1 MLTAGGVVDRI
12 LIEALEV
19 ECIVGV
25 RPLERRRKQ
34 LVRLDLALSL
44 DLSGAGKTGRITDTV
59 DYARIADEVSGLLRF
74 REYQLIEV
82 ATEELAAM
90 LFGVHPMLQALQIRL
105 EKPEALRGRARSA
118 SVEVQRL
125 RAQFP
130 VQISRSHYGDHEVW
144 LSTHE
149 ARLEIFRVAPQAT
162 WEVPGGAGG
171 RHLEWSVAGD
181 LTRDDSPLDRDPRE
195 RVTTLRSRY
204 SNRGLSAAALFRCEC
219 LTPTDNAAPGSSS
232 S

>member
-1 MLTAGGVVDRI
+1 MLTAANVVDRI

-34 LVRLDLALSL
+34 VVRLDLALSL
-44 DLSGAGKTGRITDTV
+44 DLSDAGKTGRITDTV

-118 SVEVQRL
+118 SVEVQRS

-130 VQISRSHYGDHEVW
+130 VQVSHNRCGEHEVL

-162 WEVPGGAGG
+162 WEVSGSACG
-171 RHLEWSVAGD
+171 RHLEWSVTGE
-181 LTRDDSPLDRDPRE
+181 LLRDGSPLERDPRE
-195 RVTTLRSRY
+195 RVTSLGSRY
-204 SNRGLSAAALFRCEC
+204 SNCGPSAAALFRCEC
-219 LTPTDNAAPGSSS
+219 LAPAGNDATHNSTD
-232 S
+232 

>member
-1 MLTAGGVVDRI
+1 MLTTDSVVDRI

-34 LVRLDLALSL
+34 VVRLDLALSL

-90 LFGVHPMLQALQIRL
+90 LFGVHPRLQALQIRL

-118 SVEVQRL
+118 SVEVQRA

-130 VQISRSHYGDHEVW
+130 VRVSRSQCGEHEVW

-162 WEVPGGAGG
+162 WEVSGCAGG
-171 RHLEWSVAGD
+171 RHLEWSVSGE
-181 LTRDDSPLDRDPRE
+181 LTRDGDPLERDPRE
-195 RVTTLRSRY
+195 RVASSGSRY
-204 SNRGLSAAALFRCEC
+204 SNRGVSAAALFRCEC
-219 LTPTDNAAPGSSS
+219 LTPAGGAPDVVTV
-232 S
+232 

>member
-1 MLTAGGVVDRI
+1 MLTAAGVVDRI

-25 RPLERRRKQ
+25 RPHERRRKQ
-34 LVRLDLALSL
+34 VVRLDLALSL

-118 SVEVQRL
+118 SVEVQRA

-130 VQISRSHYGDHEVW
+130 VQLSRDDCGDHEIW

-149 ARLEIFRVAPQAT
+149 ARLEIFRLAPQAT
-162 WEVPGGAGG
+162 WEVAGSAGG
-171 RHLEWSVAGD
+171 RRLEWSVAGD
-181 LTRDDSPLDRDPRE
+181 VVRDGTPLERDPRE
-195 RVTTLRSRY
+195 RITAPCHRY
-204 SNRGLSAAALFRCEC
+204 TNRGPSVAALFRCEC
-219 LTPTDNAAPGSSS
+219 LAHTPAVLNGDS
-232 S
+232 

>member
-1 MLTAGGVVDRI
+1 MLTPPGAVDRI

-34 LVRLDLALSL
+34 VVRLDLALSL

-118 SVEVQRL
+118 SVEVQRS

-130 VQISRSHYGDHEVW
+130 VQVSRSHAGEHEVL

-149 ARLEIFRVAPQAT
+149 ARLEIFWLDPAAT
-162 WEVPGGAGG
+162 WEVSGSASG

-181 LTRDDSPLDRDPRE
+181 LTRDGSPLDRDPRE
-195 RVTTLRSRY
+195 RVTTLGSRY
-204 SNRGLSAAALFRCEC
+204 ANRGVAAAALFRCEC
-219 LTPTDNAAPGSSS
+219 LISANPGRADALSD
-232 S
+232 